1 MQVLKKTLPSHQK
14 IDQRSLDFLNPPP
27 LTFDD
32 FKQLT
37 PLAQRAFL
45 SKNRIIST
53 DTYNRTMGE
62 LERLEGRRAL
72 PSTSVGITSKNLPV
86 PETYTLQLRRGQFG
100 YLIACGVEDLA
111 QEFASMRITKEEV
124 DFAREY
130 YRHTRVPFFNE
141 KMWRWVVEQNG
152 GKLPFTIRG
161 VRDGTLMK
169 PGEPFLNVTG
179 PGELVAHF
187 EHLFHRVFYPTLV
200 ATRARAIREVVG
212 DPNRFIEVGKR
223 GAITEEQHLIAL
235 KAMYIGGGF
244 TLTSNDA
251 AVQLLPL
258 KDVGTIGHRFVQRFK
273 SEEHAFRFAIQ
284 NLSFVVLLIDL
295 VESYQGIDLALK
307 LKKEY
312 RSLNK
317 PIWVRLDSGDVLAQT
332 LYYLEKAYASG
343 FTDPK
348 RDTVVVEGID
358 SIEDIE
364 KIEKAIVEKFG
375 TEAKKLVIYGA
386 GGLLISQN
394 TTRADAST
402 GLKLSE
408 YTDERGVLVPSM
420 KLSSSRGKNSYPGM
434 PEVAIVRGGRVVAQK
449 DEFTRSLFETLYS
462 NGFFVA
468 AIESETQ
475 SKARTEEMFSAY
487 KTKCQRKLSAPAAL
501 PRLSK
506 LTRIKTRT
514 LARKYHTAV

>member
-1 MQVLKKTLPSHQK
+1 MLLLNKTSLLTS
-14 IDQRSLDFLNPPP
+14 RSLELLNPPRIS
-27 LTFDD
+27 FSE
-32 FKQLT
+32 FKHLT

-62 LERLEGRRAL
+62 LERREGRRAI
-72 PSTSVGITSKNLPV
+72 PSIGGTITAKNLPV

-124 DFAREY
+124 DFAKEY
-130 YRHTRVPFFNE
+130 YRHSRVPFFNE
-141 KMWRWVVEQNG
+141 SMWRWVVEKNE

-169 PGEPFLNVTG
+169 PGEPFLTVTG

-187 EHLFHRVFYPTLV
+187 EHLFHRIFYPTLV

-235 KAMYIGGGF
+235 KAMYVGGGF
-244 TLTSNDA
+244 TFTSNDA

-273 SEEHAFRFAIQ
+273 SEEHAFRFAID
-284 NLSFVVLLIDL
+284 NLSSVVLLIDL
-295 VESYQGIDLALK
+295 VESYQGINLALK

-312 RSLNK
+312 RSLHK
-317 PIWVRLDSGDVLAQT
+317 PIWVRLDSGDVLEQT
-332 LYYLEKAYASG
+332 LYYLEKAYANG

-348 RDTVVVEGID
+348 LDTVVVEGID
-358 SIEDIE
+358 SIEDIAR
-364 KIEKAIVEKFG
+364 IEKAIIKRFG
-375 TEAKKLVIYGA
+375 REALKLVIYGA

-394 TTRADAST
+394 TARSDAST

-408 YTDERGVLVPSM
+408 YTDELGRLVPSM
-420 KLSSSRGKNSYPGM
+420 KLSSSKGKNSYPGM
-434 PEVAIVRGGRVVAQK
+434 PEVAVLRGRRFVAQNG
-449 DEFTRSLFETLYS
+449 ELSGSIFEKLYH
-462 NGFFVA
+462 NGSFVA
-468 AIESETQ
+468 EVENESQ
-475 SKARTEEMFSAY
+475 SKHRADRMFGTY
-487 KTKCQRKLSAPAAL
+487 KVSQHQGLHKQSSL
-501 PRLSK
+501 PRLSR
-506 LTRIKTRT
+506 LTQVKVKT
-514 LARKYHTAV
+514 LEKKYGVRQSPK

>member
-1 MQVLKKTLPSHQK
+1 
-14 IDQRSLDFLNPPP
+14 
-27 LTFDD
+27 
-32 FKQLT
+32 
-37 PLAQRAFL
+37 
-45 SKNRIIST
+45 
-53 DTYNRTMGE
+53 
-62 LERLEGRRAL
+62 
-72 PSTSVGITSKNLPV
+72 
-86 PETYTLQLRRGQFG
+86 
-100 YLIACGVEDLA
+100 
-111 QEFASMRITKEEV
+111 
-124 DFAREY
+124 
-130 YRHTRVPFFNE
+130 
-141 KMWRWVVEQNG
+141 
-152 GKLPFTIRG
+152 
-161 VRDGTLMK
+161 
-169 PGEPFLNVTG
+169 
-179 PGELVAHF
+179 
-187 EHLFHRVFYPTLV
+187 
-200 ATRARAIREVVG
+200 VVG

-273 SEEHAFRFAIQ
+273 SVEAAFRFAIQ

-295 VESYQGIDLALK
+295 VESYQGIDLAFQ

-332 LYYLEKAYASG
+332 LYYLEKAYANG

-394 TTRADAST
+394 TTRSDAST

-408 YTDERGVLVPSM
+408 YTDEQGVLVPSM
-420 KLSSSRGKNSYPGM
+420 KLSSSKGKNSYPGM
-434 PEVAIVRGGRVVAQK
+434 PEVAVVRGGRVVAQNE
-449 DEFTRSLFETLYS
+449 EFSKSLFETLYR
-462 NGFFVA
+462 NGDFVTS
-468 AIESETQ
+468 IESETQ
-475 SKARTEEMFSAY
+475 SKDRAEKMFTTY
-487 KTKCQRKLSAPAAL
+487 KTTQGKNSRKSSSI
-501 PRLSK
+501 PRLSR
-506 LTRIKTRT
+506 LTRMKTSA
-514 LARKYHTAV
+514 LERKYGVGNHHGARQSWEN